1 MCRFD
6 SYSQNPESLVED
18 FKVFGFCYYR
28 SMKRIYVT
36 TLLAVSSSVL
46 LPQGFCTFS
55 GTFLSSLSAWVAWS
69 PPSGLCSGIF
79 SVRFSLDTLFK
90 IVKPVIHPS
99 SLYLSLT
106 HPNRPPPILLNFFPW
121 YLSPPKIHFT
131 NSFGLLSLSLLEC
144 KL

>member
-1 MCRFD
+1 M
-6 SYSQNPESLVED
+6 
-18 FKVFGFCYYR
+18 
-28 SMKRIYVT
+28 
-36 TLLAVSSSVL
+36 
-46 LPQGFCTFS
+46 
-55 GTFLSSLSAWVAWS
+55 
-69 PPSGLCSGIF
+69 
-79 SVRFSLDTLFK
+79 RFSLDTLFK